1 MSLITPENAATRPG
15 WKVMPSGRVI
25 RTMRMRP
32 GKPLPPVSTDTK
44 VLNTKEKER
53 RRKKKAKDPDT
64 RARSR
69 TIDVTKWNGSYVTG
83 VFLGE
88 SEVATAVS
96 SRRPEVDSTV
106 TVERPKDNK
115 KEKRKEKEKPIR
127 IEEDI
132 IVPPAKSSVLPAV
145 VPSKAAIASV
155 PSNSDLTDLSRE
167 RDQTI
172 SFLNSF
178 LFSSKGGD
186 TAPVDWDS
194 DIELDEANVVD
205 ARNAHDADEE
215 YEVVPRDRQEDDGMD
230 VDSNA
235 DAEPS
240 SAAEKE
246 EQVDEEG
253 ESSSSEC
260 DADIE
265 MESTETK
272 PPPPK
277 NALKDLF
284 APRADEGMSSYFSP

>member
-1 MSLITPENAATRPG
+1 
-15 WKVMPSGRVI
+15 MPSGRVI

-32 GKPLPPVSTDTK
+32 GKPLPPVPTDTK

-96 SRRPEVDSTV
+96 SRRPEVDSPV
-106 TVERPKDNK
+106 TVERPTDTK

-132 IVPPAKSSVLPAV
+132 IAPPVTKGPVLPAV
-145 VPSKAAIASV
+145 VPLKAAIASA

-172 SFLNSF
+172 SFFNSF

-194 DIELDEANVVD
+194 DIELDEAEAVE
-205 ARNAHDADEE
+205 ARNADDADKE
-215 YEVVPRDRQEDDGMD
+215 YNVVPRGCQEDDGVD

-240 SAAEKE
+240 SAAEE
-246 EQVDEEG
+246 EQVDKEG
-253 ESSSSEC
+253 HSSSSEF

-265 MESTETK
+265 MEFTETK
-272 PPPPK
+272 PPPSR
-277 NALKDLF
+277 NTLTT
-284 APRADEGMSSYFSP
+284 